1 MTMHESCGVSLY
13 HAVCVF
19 QELLDN
25 LHQAEAEEVRAHA
38 QRRRAREAKLPK
50 TGRGSAIHFRHSDV
64 TDWCVPP
71 AGVGPR
77 GGGAGDTAT
86 APSGGRWHPE
96 ARRHALVFQRLR
108 DSVRKIQ
115 DDRGSAGPVRK

>member
-1 MTMHESCGVSLY
+1 M
-13 HAVCVF
+13 CVL

-25 LHQAEAEEVRAHA
+25 LRHAEAEEVRDHA
-38 QRRRAREAKLPK
+38 QRRRAREDKLPK

-64 TDWCVPP
+64 TDWCVSP

-77 GGGAGDTAT
+77 EGEAVDTAT
-86 APSGGRWHPE
+86 TPSRGRWNPE

-108 DSVRKIQ
+108 DRVRCIQ